1 MELEEARSTLA
12 GAMISVATPTRP
24 DHSLDLDTYRR
35 NLEFMLARGVAT
47 GNGVL
52 LVAAAG
58 GEFPMLSVAERKELM
73 TAAVKVA
80 GGRVPVVASV
90 QSTSTREAQQLAE
103 HALRAGVAMGQ
114 LSSPWYYTPT
124 QPDILHFFA
133 DVAEVGLPLMIYN
146 NWWNTA
152 NMSLETVTRLGEI
165 SGLVAL
171 KWSAPTQGEYIEGF
185 ERLSDRF
192 AIVDN
197 QMQHVLATLL
207 GTTGFITHVSN
218 FWPEYPLRLWA
229 LMQAR
234 DLEGLHRELAFKRE
248 WRRWIQRVTA
258 YTEGEGPFIKA
269 AMDEVGLAS
278 GDPVPPSKRVPE
290 ELRIPLREMLQRH
303 GVPRAEAVA
312 LG

>member
-1 MELEEARSTLA
+1 MQLEEARSTLA
-12 GAMISVATPTRP
+12 GAMISVATPTHP

-35 NLEFMLARGVAT
+35 NIEFMLARGVAT

-58 GEFPMLSVAERKELM
+58 GEFPMLSVDERKELM
-73 TAAVKVA
+73 TAAVEVA
-80 GGRVPVVASV
+80 AGRVPVAASV
-90 QSTSTREAQQLAE
+90 QSTSTREARDLAQ
-103 HALRAGVAMGQ
+103 HALRAGVAIGQ

-124 QPDILHFFA
+124 QPDILRFFA

-146 NWWNTA
+146 NWWNTV

-165 SGLVAL
+165 EGLVAL

-185 ERLSDRF
+185 ERLSGRF

-197 QMQHVLATLL
+197 QMQHVQATLL

-229 LMQAR
+229 LMRAP

-248 WRRWIQRVTA
+248 WRRWIAQVTA

-269 AMDEVGLAS
+269 AMEEVGLAS
-278 GDPVPPSKRVPE
+278 GDPVPPSQRVPE
-290 ELRIPLREMLQRH
+290 ELRVPLRELLQRY
-303 GVPRAEAVA
+303 GVPKATPVA
-312 LG
+312 IG